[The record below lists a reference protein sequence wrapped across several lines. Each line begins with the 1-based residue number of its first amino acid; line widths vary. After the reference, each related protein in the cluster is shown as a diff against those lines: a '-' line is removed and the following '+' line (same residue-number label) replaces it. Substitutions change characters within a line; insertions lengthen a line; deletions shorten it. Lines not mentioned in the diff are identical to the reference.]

1 MRAAGLLDRGPTEQ
15 AVADHGAAGSE
26 VALGQPLDLLLA
38 ETLNHAQPQPLG
50 PALGRGLDRGH
61 EGLLARSTPTALA
74 ARPLAAEVSIIDLNP
89 AFELGLLGLAG
100 THRPHQLV
108 LHQPG
113 GLPLDPQPAPEL
125 DRADPILAL
134 RQVVDGREPGGERQL
149 GVLEHRAGG
158 QPHLPLAAVALEQLA
173 SLQLAKAAVPTA
185 RTAQPLAP
193 AHLEQRLA
201 AGILGPEPLPERG
214 LAQALERTP
223 QARRHHHPPPPPAS
237 KALEILAHTW
247 MRVMGNQVALSMS
260 FSTSGT

>member
-15 AVADHGAAGSE
+15 AVADNLAAGCQM
-26 VALGQPLDLLLA
+26 ALGQPLDLLLA

-173 SLQLAKAAVPTA
+173 RPEPAEARAAAA
-185 RTAQPLAP
+185 RAGQAVAP
-193 AHLEQRLA
+193 AHLEQRLP
-201 AGILGPEPLPERG
+201 AGLLGAEPFPELG
-214 LAQALERTP
+214 LAQALDRAP
-223 QARRHHHPPPPPAS
+223 QAFRRCHSSSPPAP
-237 KALEILAHTW
+237 KPA
-247 MRVMGNQVALSMS
+247 
-260 FSTSGT
+260 